1 MGEHAFDRPGEQTRD
16 RALAQISRLY
26 NPYLHLAGTVGVG
39 VATLVVAT
47 LSLRHVRLLELL
59 TVPVTWLLSNG
70 FEWRAHRFVLH
81 RRRWP
86 LAILYERHTPIHHKI
101 YQYDSMAIRTA
112 REWRLVLI
120 PAVGVAAVVFITA
133 PFAYAVGKL
142 VTPNC
147 GWLLLVTSA
156 VYVVVYEVSH
166 LSYHM
171 PEDSFVGR
179 LALVRVLRE
188 HHRRHHHPALM
199 QRWNFNV
206 TLPLFDWLYKTR
218 ASDDL
223 VQRVVEAS
231 RQ

>member
-1 MGEHAFDRPGEQTRD
+1 
-16 RALAQISRLY
+16 
-26 NPYLHLAGTVGVG
+26 
-39 VATLVVAT
+39 
-47 LSLRHVRLLELL
+47 
-59 TVPVTWLLSNG
+59 
-70 FEWRAHRFVLH
+70 
-81 RRRWP
+81 
-86 LAILYERHTPIHHKI
+86 
-101 YQYDSMAIRTA
+101 
-112 REWRLVLI
+112 
-120 PAVGVAAVVFITA
+120 
-133 PFAYAVGKL
+133 
-142 VTPNC
+142 
-147 GWLLLVTSA
+147 
-156 VYVVVYEVSH
+156 
-166 LSYHM
+166 M